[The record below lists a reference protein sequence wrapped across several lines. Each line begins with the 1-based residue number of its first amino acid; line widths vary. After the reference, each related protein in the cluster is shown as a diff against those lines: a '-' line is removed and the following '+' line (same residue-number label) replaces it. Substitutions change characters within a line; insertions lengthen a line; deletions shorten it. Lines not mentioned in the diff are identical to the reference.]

1 MATRKNIRTGML
13 AGGVAIAMVGLSYA
27 AVPLYQLFCQVTGF
41 GGTTQ
46 RAEEAALPGA
56 AQVAALHGRTID
68 VRFDGNV
75 MPEVPWTFKP
85 VQAVTTVKIGER
97 KLAFYRATNN
107 SDRTVTGTAA
117 FNVTPD
123 TAGKYFVKI
132 DCFCFRQQ
140 TLKPGQ
146 TVDMPVTYYIDPA
159 ILDDPNGR
167 RIEEITLSYTFFP
180 SQPAEGEEPT
190 ETARAIENKPSAPKE
205 G

>member
-1 MATRKNIRTGML
+1 MAARNNTRTGLL
-13 AGGVAIAMVGLSYA
+13 AGGIAIAMVGLAYA

-46 RAEEAALPGA
+46 RADEAALPSA

-75 MPEVPWTFKP
+75 MPELPWTFKP
-85 VQAVTTVKIGER
+85 VQTVATVKIGER
-97 KLAFYRATNN
+97 KLAFYRATND

-159 ILDDPNGR
+159 ILNDPNGR

-180 SQPAEGEEPT
+180 SQPADGEKPT
-190 ETARAIENKPSAPKE
+190 ETAHAIETKPSAPKK